1 MEPSLT
7 TEPTHNPLS
16 KHFRQPKLF
25 VELPSR
31 GQYYA
36 DGAIVIP
43 SNNQFPVL
51 AMTAKDE
58 LMFKTPDAL
67 LNGQAT
73 VSVIQSCF
81 PSIKDAWS
89 VPSIDIDAILIA
101 IRIATYGESMDLD
114 IKIPNTNEE
123 RGFSVD
129 LRVMLDTLS
138 ASEYNNILEFGAYTF
153 ELRPLNYKSY
163 TETAMKT
170 FEEQR
175 IFQTINNQDL
185 DDTQKLEMFTKSFDR
200 LTDINISQL
209 SKTVVSVSYG
219 QEDAVTNPEFIAE
232 FFENT
237 EKEVFKSIIDRID
250 EEKKKFAV
258 KPQLITTSDEDREKG
273 APETF
278 EVPITFDQTNFFA

>member
-1 MEPSLT
+1 MDHASP
-7 TEPTHNPLS
+7 NPLS

-31 GQYYA
+31 GQYYPN
-36 DGAIVIP
+36 GAINIP
-43 SNNQFPVL
+43 DNHQFPVL

-101 IRIATYGESMDLD
+101 IRIATYGEMMDLE
-114 IKIPNTNEE
+114 IKIPQTNEE
-123 RGFSVD
+123 KGFSVD

-138 ASEYNNILEFGAYTF
+138 ANEYDNIVVFGPYTF

-175 IFQTINNQDL
+175 IFKTINDRDL
-185 DDTQKLEMFTKSFDR
+185 DDVQKLEMFTKSFDK
-200 LTDINISQL
+200 LTDINIRQL
-209 SKTVVSVSYG
+209 AKTVASVTYD
-219 QEDAVTNPEFIAE
+219 QEEAVTDPEFITE

-250 EEKKKFAV
+250 QEKVKFSV
-258 KPQLITTSDEDREKG
+258 RPQIITTTDEDREKG
-273 APETF
+273 APDTF